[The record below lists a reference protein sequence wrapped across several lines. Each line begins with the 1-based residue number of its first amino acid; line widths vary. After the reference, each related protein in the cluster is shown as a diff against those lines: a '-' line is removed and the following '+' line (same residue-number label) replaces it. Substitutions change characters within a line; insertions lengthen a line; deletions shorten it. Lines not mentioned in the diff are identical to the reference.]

1 MNRHTPT
8 GMLRLRRGDIGPA
21 RILAVLA
28 LAAFASPALAQNADA
43 WVPAKGHGTMSIA
56 YQHLFV
62 RYHTFA
68 DGTKDVPGTIRNRD
82 LFFDFDYGVTDRLA
96 LTVGAAYKSDKYE
109 FRKGSHDP
117 GTLDDD
123 HGQQFI
129 DDGRYHGSWQDWSI
143 ALRYQWL
150 DKPFLVT
157 PFIAYGRPLRDYTT
171 FAHAAVGTGQSRL
184 ELGVN
189 AGGRFAERWQNL
201 YWQAGF
207 SYAFM
212 EKAGNR
218 RVNHSTLNLE
228 LGYFLSPRLSL
239 RGVVVAQKTHNGLN
253 FPDEPSGARTPT

>member
-157 PFIAYGRPLRDYTT
+157 PFIAYGRPLRDY
-171 FAHAAVGTGQSRL
+171 
-184 ELGVN
+184 
-189 AGGRFAERWQNL
+189 
-201 YWQAGF
+201 
-207 SYAFM
+207 
-212 EKAGNR
+212 
-218 RVNHSTLNLE
+218 
-228 LGYFLSPRLSL
+228 SPR
-239 RGVVVAQKTHNGLN
+239 RGQWGSVIGVQPNGLQVFAPN
-253 FPDEPSGARTPT
+253 GRAFRFPAWTIRRLLQGAIVNRGIYRGIRG